1 MAALSKVFAARL
13 AGLGVLGPDG
23 ESIGRLQVR
32 GPMLFDGYL
41 NLPDITASCWT
52 DDGWFVTGDLAV
64 IDAEGYGNIT
74 GRVKD
79 MIVRGG
85 ENVYPAEV
93 ENYLFRHPAVREVQ
107 VFGVPDEKFGEEV
120 CAWIV
125 LAQDAAASAEE
136 ITAFCRGQIAHYKVP
151 RYIQFKDALPMTVT
165 GKPQKFKMR
174 AAMMAEMGLTA
185 IKTA

>member
-1 MAALSKVFAARL
+1 MHPRLFGHEGYWDEPDLSAQAID
-13 AGLGVLGPDG
+13 A
-23 ESIGRLQVR
+23 
-32 GPMLFDGYL
+32 
-41 NLPDITASCWT
+41 
-52 DDGWFVTGDLAV
+52 DGWMHSGDLAV

-107 VFGVPDEKFGEEV
+107 VFGVPDEKFGERF